1 MRRILRYLCL
11 FIYYGFGRHL
21 PASNKRIG
29 KIFRPF
35 RCVICTPI
43 FGSAGKNIN
52 VEQGAFF
59 GMGEKVALGDNSNI
73 GQNAQLLGPV
83 SIGANVMMGPEVLI
97 FTNNHCFER
106 TDVPMIDQGLSE
118 VLPVKIEDDVWIGA
132 RVIILPGVTIGSGSI
147 IGAGSI
153 VTKSVPPFSIAA
165 GNPAKV
171 IKIRKALA

>member
-1 MRRILRYLCL
+1 
-11 FIYYGFGRHL
+11 
-21 PASNKRIG
+21 
-29 KIFRPF
+29 
-35 RCVICTPI
+35 
-43 FGSAGKNIN
+43 
-52 VEQGAFF
+52 
-59 GMGEKVALGDNSNI
+59 MGEKVALGDNSNI

-171 IKIRKALA
+171 IKIRKTLS